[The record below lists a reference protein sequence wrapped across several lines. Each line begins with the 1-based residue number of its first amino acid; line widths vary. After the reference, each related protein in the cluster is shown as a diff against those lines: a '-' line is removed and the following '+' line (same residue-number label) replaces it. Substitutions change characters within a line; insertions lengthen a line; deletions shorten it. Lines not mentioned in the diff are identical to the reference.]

1 MSELLR
7 INKTIRTS
15 QTNVWCS
22 YFVVKIKPAQISS
35 FCCSPVS
42 VSESSLYNRNVTV
55 NYLLYKLE
63 ERHVLRSVGSHQA
76 LESFGYNGSKSL
88 LSCQLWYEEDV
99 FWSRDLVR
107 PVSSPCE
114 QTNKSRRFG
123 VFSNP
128 NPIQDGPQ
136 GLNIYWPNCCIA
148 LSALHGSS
156 SVMWTLRRWFFT
168 RRSACSEIPEL
179 AASEMM
185 AMFWIEGKERHLRHK
200 VPEPCLI
207 VRTARGKWNRCWLHT
222 VTDYQP
228 EHRFIEANWFVTTK
242 KGVLGFTFRKK
253 ILILWPKSTKLWVWN
268 D

>member
-1 MSELLR
+1 MSELLQ

-22 YFVVKIKPAQISS
+22 YFVVEIKPAQISS

-42 VSESSLYNRNVTV
+42 VSESSLCNTNVTV
-55 NYLLYKLE
+55 NYLSTNEKK
-63 ERHVLRSVGSHQA
+63 VVIIRSVGSHQA

-107 PVSSPCE
+107 PVSSPCDR
-114 QTNKSRRFG
+114 TNKSRSFG

-128 NPIQDGPQ
+128 NQIQEGPQ
-136 GLNIYWPNCCIA
+136 GLNICWPNCCIA

-185 AMFWIEGKERHLRHK
+185 AMFCMRRK
-200 VPEPCLI
+200 
-207 VRTARGKWNRCWLHT
+207 
-222 VTDYQP
+222 
-228 EHRFIEANWFVTTK
+228 TK
-242 KGVLGFTFRKK
+242 D
-253 ILILWPKSTKLWVWN
+253 I
-268 D
+268 